1 MSSPEEILDVIDEGK
16 SNRHVAVTSEWGS
29 TGLLSLGVC
38 YSTASSGAEGLEGSK
53 DGLCPPE
60 EGAPLGCATQ
70 LPGRCSGRAGPSR
83 CPLSPGGPAVR

>member
-1 MSSPEEILDVIDEGK
+1 MLDEAKNINKSLSALGNVISALAEG
-16 SNRHVAVTSEWGS
+16 

-38 YSTASSGAEGLEGSK
+38 YSSASSGAEGLEGSK
-53 DGLCPPE
+53 GGLCLPE

-70 LPGRCSGRAGPSR
+70 LPGRRSGRAGPSR